1 MRRIRYEF
9 KAKGIKKKKVTIE
22 ISIEG
27 VKVMLRKKKKKKE
40 WLDGGPSRAILFTH
54 PIYRI
59 FYVSHDS
66 QDMKIFSYI
75 ARDAATNVFKCYVFK
90 AIKKN
95 QAMRVVRT
103 VGQAFEVCHKL
114 SIEEVSLPESEQ
126 KQQQQNRTT
135 KLENESND
143 GDNDPS
149 HCNTDAASTIND
161 QHSDKISDQNSIHK
175 KDLLAEPLSNDT
187 LLVDTLSGE
196 KTTPQ
201 RSPRLERLPPPP
213 SSNAAKKSPT
223 NTASEMYTS
232 PLIEP
237 LITSTTQSTLPQ
249 AGSPLSTHHE
259 IQLLREQLDQQTR
272 QTQAAVAQ
280 LQLLQDQLSAERAA
294 RLESQARTHQLL
306 VHNRELLDHITALVA
321 HLQDTERT
329 SGQLPQDLP
338 PSHTPASHL
347 MCVSQQR
354 CEPQSPYL
362 PAPQPDSPIR
372 KNRNYFNF
380 NSYQPQDIV
389 APPSGH
395 YMKQYMDLYNN
406 SSSNMFN
413 YPAPLPP
420 PPFPGYMYQ
429 NKQLDS
435 TNILQTP
442 PAGKKNYAS
451 TSQQLRNPYVN
462 DYSEASSTSNTDY
475 SSYFT
480 SQPQSKNTS
489 TDDVNKKIIRPL
501 SQVSTLTTTDED
513 GRIRVIV
520 PVANEEDDK
529 VEESLVTLKITDE
542 DGVRRFVNGPPC
554 ITRSTSEK
562 IPNRSDLM
570 TQVQRTMWARHTTK

>member
-1 MRRIRYEF
+1 MSSRHQNQSKSDWLLR
-9 KAKGIKKKKVTIE
+9 AKHTSFDDSYLLSEPQINNNNNTQTLKRSKLSSDSVFNRAKSTLTTIGDVWKTKPQVNNSVNNNEVKKPKTKKQLTLDYFLKPKKSTTKNHVVEKLVITPNQLFGTEQNPTKKILQHQQSMDLSMINGTSDHGPNLVSIQKTRPSTIAVFPSE
-22 ISIEG
+22 RSKTLLDIPETDRP
-27 VKVMLRKKKKKKE
+27 RKKLSFREPEIMGYSFQKNETLPRRSGQSDKSE
-40 WLDGGPSRAILFTH
+40 LFRSVSAVIRSGDSYEDLDLE
-54 PIYRI
+54 
-59 FYVSHDS
+59 
-66 QDMKIFSYI
+66 
-75 ARDAATNVFKCYVFK
+75 
-90 AIKKN
+90 N

-347 MCVSQQR
+347 MCVSQLSSHAKVQR
-354 CEPQSPYL
+354 WFEM
-362 PAPQPDSPIR
+362 I
-372 KNRNYFNF
+372 
-380 NSYQPQDIV
+380 
-389 APPSGH
+389 PSLSRQESGFVSS
-395 YMKQYMDLYNN
+395 MGIDNN
-406 SSSNMFN
+406 
-413 YPAPLPP
+413 
-420 PPFPGYMYQ
+420 
-429 NKQLDS
+429 
-435 TNILQTP
+435 T
-442 PAGKKNYAS
+442 
-451 TSQQLRNPYVN
+451 
-462 DYSEASSTSNTDY
+462 
-475 SSYFT
+475 
-480 SQPQSKNTS
+480 
-489 TDDVNKKIIRPL
+489 TDDFFNNK
-501 SQVSTLTTTDED
+501 E
-513 GRIRVIV
+513 
-520 PVANEEDDK
+520 N
-529 VEESLVTLKITDE
+529 ITD
-542 DGVRRFVNGPPC
+542 GTTQTFMKKFKHYNRRKLRLKVG
-554 ITRSTSEK
+554 K
-562 IPNRSDLM
+562 LM
-570 TQVQRTMWARHTTK
+570 TF